1 MEDHLHMAAQGLELI
16 LGCARDI
23 DFCAVV
29 AETDL
34 AVGGVIGAQQGAAYG
49 GLARATFA
57 DEPETLALKERE
69 ADLVDGADLADD
81 LVEEAADDG
90 EIFLQVVHFE

>member
-1 MEDHLHMAAQGLELI
+1 MDDETTSQNEAPGSQSLRIVPQTIAPPAADE
-16 LGCARDI
+16 
-23 DFCAVV
+23 VV
-29 AETDL
+29 EML
-34 AVGGVIGAQQGAAYG
+34 VEQV
-49 GLARATFA
+49 RFA